1 MDTISPFRIAIPDT
15 DLDDLHERLDRTRWP
30 DGIGAGWSRGVP
42 LDYLRDLADRWRH
55 RFDWRAQEARL
66 NELPQ
71 FTTGV
76 DGQTIHL
83 VHLQSPEPDALP
95 LVLTHGWPSSFAEF
109 AGVAE
114 ALADPRSH
122 GGDPA
127 DAFHV
132 VVPSVPG
139 FGFSTPLAGEGW
151 GNLFRV
157 AQVWDG
163 IMAAL
168 GYGRYGAAGG
178 DVGAG
183 VSGMLGMVAQDRVAA
198 VHVDGP
204 APYPFGPAIDPDGL
218 PADEADR
225 ARRFDDFQRDGLGY
239 LHLQS
244 TRPQTLAY
252 GLTDSPVAQL
262 AWIVEKFQEW
272 TDPAADLPEDA
283 VDIDML
289 LTTVSVAWF
298 TRSGASSAHFTY
310 EGMQAFRAYVES
322 GEAAGGESGPPVPTG
337 VAVYAGDMSV
347 RSVIDPGGTM
357 APWTEYDRGG
367 HFPALE
373 VPDLFVRELQ
383 GFFRLHRERGITP

>member
-1 MDTISPFRIAIPDT
+1 
-15 DLDDLHERLDRTRWP
+15 
-30 DGIGAGWSRGVP
+30 
-42 LDYLRDLADRWRH
+42 
-55 RFDWRAQEARL
+55 
-66 NELPQ
+66 
-71 FTTGV
+71 
-76 DGQTIHL
+76 
-83 VHLQSPEPDALP
+83 
-95 LVLTHGWPSSFAEF
+95 
-109 AGVAE
+109 
-114 ALADPRSH
+114 
-122 GGDPA
+122 
-127 DAFHV
+127 
-132 VVPSVPG
+132 
-139 FGFSTPLAGEGW
+139 
-151 GNLFRV
+151 
-157 AQVWDG
+157 
-163 IMAAL
+163 
-168 GYGRYGAAGG
+168 
-178 DVGAG
+178 
-183 VSGMLGMVAQDRVAA
+183 MLGMVAPDRVTA

-204 APYPFGPAIDPDGL
+204 APYPFGPAIDPDAL

-225 ARRFDDFQRDGLGY
+225 ARRFNDFQRDGLGY

-262 AWIVEKFQEW
+262 AWIVEKFREW

-283 VDIDML
+283 VDLDPL

-322 GEAAGGESGPPVPTG
+322 GEAAGGDSGPPVATG

-357 APWTEYDRGG
+357 MPWTEYDRGG

-383 GFFRLHRERGITP
+383 GFFRPHR